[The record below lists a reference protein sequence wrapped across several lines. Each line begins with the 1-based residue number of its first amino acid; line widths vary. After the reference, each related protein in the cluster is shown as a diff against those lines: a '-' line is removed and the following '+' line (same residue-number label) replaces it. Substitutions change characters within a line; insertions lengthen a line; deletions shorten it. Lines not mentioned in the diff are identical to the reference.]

1 MIIQTD
7 RSEASSDGRITRVN
21 VLDLLIVLFVVFLV
35 WRGSR
40 TGFLAGALSLV
51 GVVLGAAIGS
61 RIVPALLEDAG
72 DLVFGSVITLASIV
86 AFAVLGDILA
96 RAASG
101 LLHEKIEGATSEALD
116 RAGGALLGAALS
128 LTVVWVAATFAL
140 GTPLLSSLHPT
151 MQEST
156 VLGLLNRAMPSTLLT
171 QAVSRLDPI
180 PSFRG
185 PKADVADPNQEIVED
200 PEVLAAT
207 SRVVRVS
214 GVACGYGIE
223 GSGWVAAP
231 NLVVTNAH
239 VVAGEIST
247 QIQPEGNGLP
257 LPARVMAFDEKND
270 IAVLRVNDLRLEPL
284 RLAEPRDSEPV
295 ALLGFP
301 ENGPFDIR
309 AGRVGE
315 TTRVISNDAYNRGPV
330 ERTVTS
336 FKGFVRPGNSGGPAV
351 NEDGEVVATVFA
363 SRADSDDAGYGIP
376 ASLIEQLV
384 DLAQERRNP
393 VSTKECAT

>member
-1 MIIQTD
+1 
-7 RSEASSDGRITRVN
+7 VN
-21 VLDLLIVLFVVFLV
+21 VLDLFILLFVVFLV
-35 WRGSR
+35 WRGFR

-51 GVVLGAAIGS
+51 GVVLGAALGS
-61 RIVPALLEDAG
+61 RIVPALLDGDG

-101 LLHEKIEGATSEALD
+101 FLQEKIEGANSEALD
-116 RAGGALLGAALS
+116 RAGGALLGVALS
-128 LTVVWVAATFAL
+128 LTLVWVAATFAL

-156 VLGLLNRAMPSTLLT
+156 VLGALNRAMPSRLLT

-185 PKADVADPNQEIVED
+185 PEADVADPNQEIAKD

-231 NLVVTNAH
+231 DLVVTNAH

-247 QIQPEGNGLP
+247 QVQPEGNSLP

-270 IAVLRVNDLRLEPL
+270 IAVLRVNDLRLPPL
-284 RLAEPRDSEPV
+284 RLAEPRSSEPV

-309 AGRVGE
+309 AGRVGD

-376 ASLIEQLV
+376 SSLLRQLV
-384 DLAQERRNP
+384 DVAQERRNP

>member
-1 MIIQTD
+1 M
-7 RSEASSDGRITRVN
+7 N
-21 VLDLLIVLFVVFLV
+21 VLDLFIVLFVVFLV

-51 GVVLGAAIGS
+51 GVVLGAALGS
-61 RIVPALLEDAG
+61 RVVPALLEGDG

-101 LLHEKIEGATSEALD
+101 FLQEKIEGATSEALD
-116 RAGGALLGAALS
+116 RAGGALLGVALS
-128 LTVVWVAATFAL
+128 LTLVWVAATFAL

-156 VLGLLNRAMPSTLLT
+156 MLGALNRAMPSTLLT

-185 PKADVADPNQEIVED
+185 PKADVADPNQEIAGD

-207 SRVVRVS
+207 SRVVRVT

-231 NLVVTNAH
+231 DLVVTNAH

-270 IAVLRVNDLRLEPL
+270 IAVLRVDDLRLSPL
-284 RLAEPRDSEPV
+284 RLAEPRASEPV

-315 TTRVISNDAYNRGPV
+315 TMRVISNDAYNRGPV

-351 NEDGEVVATVFA
+351 NEGGEVVATVFA

-376 ASLIEQLV
+376 SSLVQQLV
-384 DLAQERRNP
+384 DLAQERRTP

>member
-1 MIIQTD
+1 
-7 RSEASSDGRITRVN
+7 VN
-21 VLDLLIVLFVVFLV
+21 VLDLFIVLFVVFLV

-51 GVVLGAAIGS
+51 GVVLGAALGS
-61 RIVPALLEDAG
+61 RVVPALLEGDG
-72 DLVFGSVITLASIV
+72 DLIFGSVITLASIV

-101 LLHEKIEGATSEALD
+101 FLQEKIEGATSEALD
-116 RAGGALLGAALS
+116 RAGGALLGVALS
-128 LTVVWVAATFAL
+128 LTLVWVAATFAL

-156 VLGLLNRAMPSTLLT
+156 VLGALNRAMPSTLLT

-185 PKADVADPNQEIVED
+185 PKADVADPNQEIAGD

-207 SRVVRVS
+207 SRVVRVT

-231 NLVVTNAH
+231 DLVVTNAH
-239 VVAGEIST
+239 VVAGETST

-270 IAVLRVNDLRLEPL
+270 IAVLRVDNLRLAPL
-284 RLAEPRDSEPV
+284 RLAEPRASEPV

-301 ENGPFDIR
+301 ENGPFDVR

-376 ASLIEQLV
+376 SSLVRQLV

>member
-1 MIIQTD
+1 M
-7 RSEASSDGRITRVN
+7 N
-21 VLDLLIVLFVVFLV
+21 VLDLFIVLFVVFLV

-51 GVVLGAAIGS
+51 GVVLGAALGS
-61 RIVPALLEDAG
+61 RVVPALLEGDG

-101 LLHEKIEGATSEALD
+101 FLQGKIEGATSEALD
-116 RAGGALLGAALS
+116 RAGGALLGVALS
-128 LTVVWVAATFAL
+128 LTLVWVAATFAL

-156 VLGLLNRAMPSTLLT
+156 VLGALNRAMPSTLLT

-185 PKADVADPNQEIVED
+185 PKADVADPNQEIADD

-231 NLVVTNAH
+231 DLVVTNAH

-247 QIQPEGNGLP
+247 QVQPEGNGLP

-270 IAVLRVNDLRLEPL
+270 IAVLRVDDLRLEPL
-284 RLAEPRDSEPV
+284 RLTEPRASEPV

-351 NEDGEVVATVFA
+351 NGDGEVVATVFA
-363 SRADSDDAGYGIP
+363 SRADSDDGGYGIP
-376 ASLIEQLV
+376 SSLVRQLV
-384 DLAQERRNP
+384 DLAQERRTP
-393 VSTKECAT
+393 VSTKECAA

>member
-1 MIIQTD
+1 
-7 RSEASSDGRITRVN
+7 VN
-21 VLDLLIVLFVVFLV
+21 VLDLFIVLFVVFLV

-51 GVVLGAAIGS
+51 GVVLGAALGS
-61 RIVPALLEDAG
+61 RVVPALLEGDG

-101 LLHEKIEGATSEALD
+101 FLQGKIESATSEALD
-116 RAGGALLGAALS
+116 RAGGALLGVALS
-128 LTVVWVAATFAL
+128 LTLVWVAATFAL

-156 VLGLLNRAMPSTLLT
+156 VLGGLNRAMPSTLLT

-185 PKADVADPNQEIVED
+185 PKADVADPNQEIADD

-207 SRVVRVS
+207 SRVVRVT

-231 NLVVTNAH
+231 DLVVTNAH

-247 QIQPEGNGLP
+247 QVQPEGNGLP

-270 IAVLRVNDLRLEPL
+270 IAVLRVDDLRLEPL
-284 RLAEPRDSEPV
+284 GLAEPRDSEPV

-309 AGRVGE
+309 AGRVGD

-351 NEDGEVVATVFA
+351 NEDGEVVATIFA

-376 ASLIEQLV
+376 SSLVRQLV

-393 VSTKECAT
+393 ISTKECAT

>member
-1 MIIQTD
+1 M
-7 RSEASSDGRITRVN
+7 N
-21 VLDLLIVLFVVFLV
+21 VLDLFIVLFVVFLV

-40 TGFLAGALSLV
+40 TGFLAGALSLM
-51 GVVLGAAIGS
+51 GVVLGAALGS
-61 RIVPALLEDAG
+61 RVVPVLLEGDG
-72 DLVFGSVITLASIV
+72 DLIFGSVITLASIV

-101 LLHEKIEGATSEALD
+101 FLQEKIEGATSEALD
-116 RAGGALLGAALS
+116 RAGGALLGVALS
-128 LTVVWVAATFAL
+128 LTLVWVAATFAL

-156 VLGLLNRAMPSTLLT
+156 VLGALNRAMPSTLLT

-185 PKADVADPNQEIVED
+185 PKADVADPNQEIAGD

-207 SRVVRVS
+207 SRVVRVT

-231 NLVVTNAH
+231 DLVVTNAH
-239 VVAGEIST
+239 VVAGETST

-270 IAVLRVNDLRLEPL
+270 IAVLRVDNLRLAPL
-284 RLAEPRDSEPV
+284 RLAEPRASEPV

-376 ASLIEQLV
+376 SSLVRQLV

>member
-1 MIIQTD
+1 
-7 RSEASSDGRITRVN
+7 
-21 VLDLLIVLFVVFLV
+21 
-35 WRGSR
+35 
-40 TGFLAGALSLV
+40 
-51 GVVLGAAIGS
+51 
-61 RIVPALLEDAG
+61 LEGDG
-72 DLVFGSVITLASIV
+72 DLIFGSVITLASIV

-101 LLHEKIEGATSEALD
+101 FLQEKIEGATSEALD
-116 RAGGALLGAALS
+116 RAGGALLGVALS
-128 LTVVWVAATFAL
+128 LTLVWVAATFAL

-156 VLGLLNRAMPSTLLT
+156 VLGALNRAMPSTLLT

-185 PKADVADPNQEIVED
+185 PKADVADPNQEIAGD
-200 PEVLAAT
+200 AEVLAAT
-207 SRVVRVS
+207 SRVVRVT

-231 NLVVTNAH
+231 DLVVTNAH
-239 VVAGEIST
+239 VVAGETST

-270 IAVLRVNDLRLEPL
+270 IAVLRVDNLRLAPL
-284 RLAEPRDSEPV
+284 RLTEPRASEPV

-376 ASLIEQLV
+376 SSLVRQLV

>member
-1 MIIQTD
+1 M
-7 RSEASSDGRITRVN
+7 N
-21 VLDLLIVLFVVFLV
+21 VLDLFIVLFVVFLV

-51 GVVLGAAIGS
+51 GVVLGAALGS
-61 RIVPALLEDAG
+61 RVVPALLEGDG

-101 LLHEKIEGATSEALD
+101 FLQEKIEGATSEALD
-116 RAGGALLGAALS
+116 RAGGALLGVALS
-128 LTVVWVAATFAL
+128 LTLVWVAATFAL

-156 VLGLLNRAMPSTLLT
+156 MLGALNRAMPSTLLT

-185 PKADVADPNQEIVED
+185 PKADVADPNQEIAGD

-207 SRVVRVS
+207 SRVVRVT

-231 NLVVTNAH
+231 DLVVTNAH
-239 VVAGEIST
+239 VVAGETTT
-247 QIQPEGNGLP
+247 QVQPEGNGIP

-270 IAVLRVNDLRLEPL
+270 IAVLRVDDLRLEPL
-284 RLAEPRDSEPV
+284 RLAEPRNSEPV

-351 NEDGEVVATVFA
+351 NEGGEVVATVFA

-376 ASLIEQLV
+376 SSLVQQLV
-384 DLAQERRNP
+384 DLAQERRTP
-393 VSTKECAT
+393 VSTKECAA

>member
-1 MIIQTD
+1 M
-7 RSEASSDGRITRVN
+7 N
-21 VLDLLIVLFVVFLV
+21 VLDLFIVLFVVFLV

-51 GVVLGAAIGS
+51 GVVLGAALGS
-61 RIVPALLEDAG
+61 RVVPALLEGDG
-72 DLVFGSVITLASIV
+72 DLIFGSVITLASIV

-101 LLHEKIEGATSEALD
+101 FLQEKIEGATSEALD
-116 RAGGALLGAALS
+116 RAGGALLGVALS
-128 LTVVWVAATFAL
+128 LTLVWVAATFAL

-156 VLGLLNRAMPSTLLT
+156 MLGALNRAMPSTLLT

-185 PKADVADPNQEIVED
+185 PKADVADPNQEIAGD

-207 SRVVRVS
+207 SRVVRVT

-231 NLVVTNAH
+231 DLVVTNAH
-239 VVAGEIST
+239 VVAGETST

-270 IAVLRVNDLRLEPL
+270 IAVLRVDNLRLAPL
-284 RLAEPRDSEPV
+284 RLAEPRASEPV

-376 ASLIEQLV
+376 SSLVRQLV

>member
-1 MIIQTD
+1 M
-7 RSEASSDGRITRVN
+7 N
-21 VLDLLIVLFVVFLV
+21 VLDLFIVLFVVFLV
-35 WRGSR
+35 WGGSR

-51 GVVLGAAIGS
+51 GVVLGAALGS
-61 RIVPALLEDAG
+61 RVVPVLLEGDG
-72 DLVFGSVITLASIV
+72 DLIFGSVITLASIV

-101 LLHEKIEGATSEALD
+101 FLQEKIEGATSEALD
-116 RAGGALLGAALS
+116 RAGGALLGVALS
-128 LTVVWVAATFAL
+128 LTLVWVAATFAL
-140 GTPLLSSLHPT
+140 GTPPLSSLHPT

-156 VLGLLNRAMPSTLLT
+156 VLGALNRAMPSTLLT

-185 PKADVADPNQEIVED
+185 PKADVADPNQEIAGD

-207 SRVVRVS
+207 SRVVRVT

-231 NLVVTNAH
+231 DLVVTNAH
-239 VVAGEIST
+239 VVAGETST

-270 IAVLRVNDLRLEPL
+270 IAVLRVDNLRLAPL
-284 RLAEPRDSEPV
+284 RLAEPRASEPV

-376 ASLIEQLV
+376 SSLVRQLV

>member
-1 MIIQTD
+1 M
-7 RSEASSDGRITRVN
+7 N
-21 VLDLLIVLFVVFLV
+21 VLDLFIVLFVVFLV

-51 GVVLGAAIGS
+51 GVVLGAALGS
-61 RIVPALLEDAG
+61 RVVPALLEGDG
-72 DLVFGSVITLASIV
+72 DLIFGSVITLASIV

-101 LLHEKIEGATSEALD
+101 FLQEKIEGATSEALD
-116 RAGGALLGAALS
+116 RAGGALLGVALS
-128 LTVVWVAATFAL
+128 LTLVWVAATFAL

-156 VLGLLNRAMPSTLLT
+156 VLGALNRAMPSTLLT

-185 PKADVADPNQEIVED
+185 PKADVADPNQEIAGD
-200 PEVLAAT
+200 AEVLAAT
-207 SRVVRVS
+207 SRVVRVT

-231 NLVVTNAH
+231 DLVVTNAH
-239 VVAGEIST
+239 VVAGETST

-270 IAVLRVNDLRLEPL
+270 IAVLRVDNLRLAPL
-284 RLAEPRDSEPV
+284 RLTEPRASEPV

-376 ASLIEQLV
+376 SSLVRQLV

>member
-1 MIIQTD
+1 M
-7 RSEASSDGRITRVN
+7 N
-21 VLDLLIVLFVVFLV
+21 VLDLFIVLFVVFLV

-51 GVVLGAAIGS
+51 GVVLGAALGS
-61 RIVPALLEDAG
+61 RVVPALLEGDG

-101 LLHEKIEGATSEALD
+101 FLQEKIEGDTSEALD
-116 RAGGALLGAALS
+116 RAGGALLGVALS
-128 LTVVWVAATFAL
+128 LTLVWVAATFAL

-156 VLGLLNRAMPSTLLT
+156 VLGALNRAMPSTLLT

-185 PKADVADPNQEIVED
+185 PKADVADPNQEIADD

-231 NLVVTNAH
+231 DLVVTNAH

-247 QIQPEGNGLP
+247 QVQPEGNGLP

-270 IAVLRVNDLRLEPL
+270 IAVLRVDDLRLEPL
-284 RLAEPRDSEPV
+284 RLAEPTASEPV

-351 NEDGEVVATVFA
+351 NGDGEVVATVFA
-363 SRADSDDAGYGIP
+363 SRADSDDGGYGIP
-376 ASLIEQLV
+376 SPLVRQLV
-384 DLAQERRNP
+384 DLAQERRTP

>member
-1 MIIQTD
+1 
-7 RSEASSDGRITRVN
+7 VN
-21 VLDLLIVLFVVFLV
+21 VLDLFIVLFVVFLV

-51 GVVLGAAIGS
+51 GVVLGAALGS
-61 RIVPALLEDAG
+61 RVVPALLKGDG
-72 DLVFGSVITLASIV
+72 DLIFGSVITLASIV

-101 LLHEKIEGATSEALD
+101 FLQEKIEGATSEALD
-116 RAGGALLGAALS
+116 RAGGALLGVALS
-128 LTVVWVAATFAL
+128 LTLVWVAATFAL

-156 VLGLLNRAMPSTLLT
+156 VLGALNRAMPSTLLT

-185 PKADVADPNQEIVED
+185 PKADVADPNQEIAGD

-207 SRVVRVS
+207 SRVVRVT

-231 NLVVTNAH
+231 DLVVTNAH
-239 VVAGEIST
+239 VVAGETST

-270 IAVLRVNDLRLEPL
+270 IAVLRVDNLRLAPL
-284 RLAEPRDSEPV
+284 RLAEPRASEPV

-376 ASLIEQLV
+376 SSLVRQLV

>member
-1 MIIQTD
+1 
-7 RSEASSDGRITRVN
+7 
-21 VLDLLIVLFVVFLV
+21 LFVVFLV

-51 GVVLGAAIGS
+51 GVVLGAALGS
-61 RIVPALLEDAG
+61 RIVPALLEGDG

-101 LLHEKIEGATSEALD
+101 FLQDKIESATSEALD
-116 RAGGALLGAALS
+116 RAGGALLGVALS
-128 LTVVWVAATFAL
+128 LTLVWVAATFAL

-156 VLGLLNRAMPSTLLT
+156 VLGVLNRAMPSTLLT

-185 PKADVADPNQEIVED
+185 PKADVADPNQEIAYD

-207 SRVVRVS
+207 SRVVRVT

-231 NLVVTNAH
+231 DLVVTNAH

-247 QIQPEGNGLP
+247 QVQPEGNGLP

-270 IAVLRVNDLRLEPL
+270 IAVLRVDDLRLEPL
-284 RLAEPRDSEPV
+284 ALAEPRDSEPV

-301 ENGPFDIR
+301 ENGPFDIK
-309 AGRVGE
+309 AGRVGD

-336 FKGFVRPGNSGGPAV
+336 FKGFVRPGNSGGPTV
-351 NEDGEVVATVFA
+351 NEDGEVVATIFA

-376 ASLIEQLV
+376 SSLVRQLV

-393 VSTKECAT
+393 ISTKECAT

>member
-1 MIIQTD
+1 M
-7 RSEASSDGRITRVN
+7 N
-21 VLDLLIVLFVVFLV
+21 VLDLFILLFVVFLV
-35 WRGSR
+35 WRGFR

-51 GVVLGAAIGS
+51 GVVLGAALGS
-61 RIVPALLEDAG
+61 RIVPALLDGDG

-101 LLHEKIEGATSEALD
+101 FLQDKIEGDTSEALD
-116 RAGGALLGAALS
+116 RAGGALLGVALS
-128 LTVVWVAATFAL
+128 LTLVWVAATFAL

-156 VLGLLNRAMPSTLLT
+156 VLGALNRAMPSRLLT

-185 PKADVADPNQEIVED
+185 PEADVADPNQAIAKD

-207 SRVVRVS
+207 SGVVRVS

-223 GSGWVAAP
+223 GSGWIAAP

-247 QIQPEGNGLP
+247 QVQPEGNGLP
-257 LPARVMAFDEKND
+257 FPARVMAFDEKND
-270 IAVLRVNDLRLEPL
+270 IAVLQVYDLRLAPL
-284 RLAEPRDSEPV
+284 RFAESRESEPV
-295 ALLGFP
+295 AILGFP

-315 TTRVISNDAYNRGPV
+315 TQRVISNDAYNRGPV

-336 FKGFVRPGNSGGPAV
+336 FRGFVRPGNSGGPAI
-351 NEDGEVVATVFA
+351 NGEGAVVSTVFA
-363 SRADSDDAGYGIP
+363 SRADSDNSGYGIP
-376 ASLIEQLV
+376 SSLVRELV
-384 DLAQERRNP
+384 DLAQERQEP

>member
-1 MIIQTD
+1 M
-7 RSEASSDGRITRVN
+7 N
-21 VLDLLIVLFVVFLV
+21 VLDLFIVLFVVFLV

-51 GVVLGAAIGS
+51 GVVLGAALGS
-61 RIVPALLEDAG
+61 RVVPALLEGDG
-72 DLVFGSVITLASIV
+72 DLIFGSVITLASIV

-101 LLHEKIEGATSEALD
+101 FLQEKIEGATSEALD
-116 RAGGALLGAALS
+116 RAGGALLGVALS
-128 LTVVWVAATFAL
+128 LTLVWVAATFAL

-156 VLGLLNRAMPSTLLT
+156 VLGVLNQAMPSTLLT

-185 PKADVADPNQEIVED
+185 PKADVADPNQEIAGD
-200 PEVLAAT
+200 AEVLAAT
-207 SRVVRVS
+207 SRVVRVT

-231 NLVVTNAH
+231 DLVVTNAH
-239 VVAGEIST
+239 VVAGETST

-270 IAVLRVNDLRLEPL
+270 IAVLRVDNLRLAPL
-284 RLAEPRDSEPV
+284 RLTEPRASEPV

-376 ASLIEQLV
+376 SSLVRQLV

>member
-1 MIIQTD
+1 
-7 RSEASSDGRITRVN
+7 VN
-21 VLDLLIVLFVVFLV
+21 VLDIFIVLFVVFLV

-51 GVVLGAAIGS
+51 GVVLGAALGS
-61 RIVPALLEDAG
+61 RVVPALLQGDG
-72 DLVFGSVITLASIV
+72 DLVFGSAITLASIV

-101 LLHEKIEGATSEALD
+101 FLRDKIEGATSEALD
-116 RAGGALLGAALS
+116 QAGGALLGVALS
-128 LTVVWVAATFAL
+128 LTLVWVAATFAL
-140 GTPLLSSLHPT
+140 GIPLLSSLHPT

-156 VLGLLNRAMPSTLLT
+156 VLGVLNRAMPSTLLT

-185 PKADVADPNQEIVED
+185 PKADVADPNQEIADD

-207 SRVVRVS
+207 SRVVRVT

-231 NLVVTNAH
+231 DLVVTNAH

-247 QIQPEGNGLP
+247 QVQPEGNGLP

-270 IAVLRVNDLRLEPL
+270 IAVLRVDDLRLEPL
-284 RLAEPRDSEPV
+284 SLAEPRDSEPV

-309 AGRVGE
+309 AGRVGD

-351 NEDGEVVATVFA
+351 NEDGEVVATIFA

-376 ASLIEQLV
+376 STLVRQLV

-393 VSTKECAT
+393 ISTKECAT

>member
-1 MIIQTD
+1 
-7 RSEASSDGRITRVN
+7 VN
-21 VLDLLIVLFVVFLV
+21 VLDLFIVLFVVFLV

-40 TGFLAGALSLV
+40 TGFLAGALSLM
-51 GVVLGAAIGS
+51 GVVLGAALGS
-61 RIVPALLEDAG
+61 RVVPALLEGDG
-72 DLVFGSVITLASIV
+72 DLIFGSVITLASIV

-101 LLHEKIEGATSEALD
+101 FLQEKIEGATSEALD
-116 RAGGALLGAALS
+116 RAGGALLGVALS
-128 LTVVWVAATFAL
+128 LTLVWVAATFAL

-156 VLGLLNRAMPSTLLT
+156 VLGVLNQAMPSTLLT

-185 PKADVADPNQEIVED
+185 PKADVADPNQEIAGD
-200 PEVLAAT
+200 AEVLAAT
-207 SRVVRVS
+207 SRVVRVT

-231 NLVVTNAH
+231 DLVVTNAH
-239 VVAGEIST
+239 VVAGETST

-270 IAVLRVNDLRLEPL
+270 IAVLRVDNLRLAPL
-284 RLAEPRDSEPV
+284 RLTEPRASEPV

-376 ASLIEQLV
+376 SSLVRQLV

>member
-1 MIIQTD
+1 M
-7 RSEASSDGRITRVN
+7 N
-21 VLDLLIVLFVVFLV
+21 VLDLFIVLFVVFLV

-51 GVVLGAAIGS
+51 GVVLGAALGS
-61 RIVPALLEDAG
+61 RIVPALLEGDG

-101 LLHEKIEGATSEALD
+101 FLQEKIEGATSEALD
-116 RAGGALLGAALS
+116 RAGGALLGVALS
-128 LTVVWVAATFAL
+128 LTLVWVAATFAL

-156 VLGLLNRAMPSTLLT
+156 MLGALNRAMPSTLLT

-185 PKADVADPNQEIVED
+185 PKADVADPNQEIAGD

-207 SRVVRVS
+207 SRVVRVT

-231 NLVVTNAH
+231 DLVVTNAH
-239 VVAGEIST
+239 VVAGETST

-270 IAVLRVNDLRLEPL
+270 IAVLRVDNLRLAPL
-284 RLAEPRDSEPV
+284 RLAEPRASEPV

-376 ASLIEQLV
+376 SSLVRQLV

>member
-1 MIIQTD
+1 
-7 RSEASSDGRITRVN
+7 VN
-21 VLDLLIVLFVVFLV
+21 VLDLFILLFVVFLV
-35 WRGSR
+35 WRGFR

-51 GVVLGAAIGS
+51 GVVLGAALGS
-61 RIVPALLEDAG
+61 RIVPALLDSDG

-101 LLHEKIEGATSEALD
+101 FLQEKIEGANSEALD
-116 RAGGALLGAALS
+116 RAGGALLGVALS
-128 LTVVWVAATFAL
+128 LTLVWVATTFAL

-156 VLGLLNRAMPSTLLT
+156 MLGALNRAMPSRLLT

-185 PKADVADPNQEIVED
+185 PEADVADPNQEIAKD

-214 GVACGYGIE
+214 GVACGYGVE
-223 GSGWVAAP
+223 GSGWAAAP
-231 NLVVTNAH
+231 DLVVTNAH

-247 QIQPEGNGLP
+247 QVQPEGNGLP

-270 IAVLRVNDLRLEPL
+270 IAVLRVNDLRLPPL
-284 RLAEPRDSEPV
+284 RLAEPRNSEPV

-301 ENGPFDIR
+301 EHGPFDIR
-309 AGRVGE
+309 AGRVGD

-376 ASLIEQLV
+376 SSLVKQLV

>member
-1 MIIQTD
+1 M
-7 RSEASSDGRITRVN
+7 N
-21 VLDLLIVLFVVFLV
+21 VLDLFIVLFVVFLV

-51 GVVLGAAIGS
+51 GVVLGAALGS
-61 RIVPALLEDAG
+61 RVVPVLLEGDG
-72 DLVFGSVITLASIV
+72 DLIFGSVITLASIV

-101 LLHEKIEGATSEALD
+101 FLQEKIEGATSEALD
-116 RAGGALLGAALS
+116 RAGGALLGVALS
-128 LTVVWVAATFAL
+128 LTLVWVAAAFAL

-156 VLGLLNRAMPSTLLT
+156 VLGALNRAMPSTLLT

-185 PKADVADPNQEIVED
+185 PKADVADPNQEIAGD

-207 SRVVRVS
+207 SRVVRVT

-231 NLVVTNAH
+231 DLVVTNAH
-239 VVAGEIST
+239 VVAGETST

-270 IAVLRVNDLRLEPL
+270 IAVLRVDNLRLAPL
-284 RLAEPRDSEPV
+284 RLAEPRASEPV

-376 ASLIEQLV
+376 SSLVRQLV

>member
-1 MIIQTD
+1 
-7 RSEASSDGRITRVN
+7 VN
-21 VLDLLIVLFVVFLV
+21 TLDLFIVLFVVFLV

-51 GVVLGAAIGS
+51 GVVLGAALGS
-61 RIVPALLEDAG
+61 RVVPALLEGDG

-96 RAASG
+96 RAASS
-101 LLHEKIEGATSEALD
+101 LLQEKIEGATSEALD
-116 RAGGALLGAALS
+116 RAGGALLGVALS
-128 LTVVWVAATFAL
+128 LTLVWVAATFAL
-140 GTPLLSSLHPT
+140 GTPLFSSLHPT

-156 VLGLLNRAMPSTLLT
+156 VLGALNQAMPSRFLT

-185 PKADVADPNQEIVED
+185 PEADVADPNQEIADD

-231 NLVVTNAH
+231 DLVVTNAH

-257 LPARVMAFDEKND
+257 IPARVMAFDEKND
-270 IAVLRVNDLRLEPL
+270 IAVLRVDGLRLEPL
-284 RLAEPRDSEPV
+284 RLAEPRGSEPV

-301 ENGPFDIR
+301 ENGPFDVR

-376 ASLIEQLV
+376 SSLVLQLV

-393 VSTKECAT
+393 VDTKECAT

>member
-1 MIIQTD
+1 
-7 RSEASSDGRITRVN
+7 VN
-21 VLDLLIVLFVVFLV
+21 VLDLFIVLFVVFLV

-51 GVVLGAAIGS
+51 GVVFGAALGS
-61 RIVPALLEDAG
+61 RVVPALLEGDG
-72 DLVFGSVITLASIV
+72 DLIFGSVITLASIV

-101 LLHEKIEGATSEALD
+101 FLQEKIEGATSEALD
-116 RAGGALLGAALS
+116 RAGGALLGVALS
-128 LTVVWVAATFAL
+128 LTLVWVAATFAL

-156 VLGLLNRAMPSTLLT
+156 VLGALNQAMPSTLLT

-185 PKADVADPNQEIVED
+185 PKADVADPNQEIAGD
-200 PEVLAAT
+200 AEVLAAT
-207 SRVVRVS
+207 SRVVRVT

-231 NLVVTNAH
+231 DLVVTNAH
-239 VVAGEIST
+239 VVAGETST

-270 IAVLRVNDLRLEPL
+270 IAVLRVDNLRLAPL
-284 RLAEPRDSEPV
+284 RLTEPRASEPV

-376 ASLIEQLV
+376 SSLVRQLV

>member
-1 MIIQTD
+1 
-7 RSEASSDGRITRVN
+7 VN
-21 VLDLLIVLFVVFLV
+21 VLDLFIALFVVFLV
-35 WRGSR
+35 WRGFR

-51 GVVLGAAIGS
+51 GVVLGAALGS
-61 RIVPALLEDAG
+61 RIVPALLDGDG

-101 LLHEKIEGATSEALD
+101 FLQEKIEGANSEALD
-116 RAGGALLGAALS
+116 RAGGALLGVALS
-128 LTVVWVAATFAL
+128 LTLVWVAATFAL

-156 VLGLLNRAMPSTLLT
+156 VLGALNRAMPARLLT

-185 PKADVADPNQEIVED
+185 PEADVAEPNQEIAKD

-231 NLVVTNAH
+231 DLVVTNAH

-247 QIQPEGNGLP
+247 QVQPGGNGLP

-270 IAVLRVNDLRLEPL
+270 IAVLRVNDLRLTPL
-284 RLAEPRDSEPV
+284 RLAEPRNSEPV

-309 AGRVGE
+309 AGRVGD

-376 ASLIEQLV
+376 SSLVSQLV
-384 DLAQERRNP
+384 DIAQERRNP

>member
-1 MIIQTD
+1 M
-7 RSEASSDGRITRVN
+7 
-21 VLDLLIVLFVVFLV
+21 LDLFIVLFAVFLV

-51 GVVLGAAIGS
+51 GVVLGAALGS
-61 RIVPALLEDAG
+61 RVVPVLLEGDG
-72 DLVFGSVITLASIV
+72 DLIFGSVITLASIV

-101 LLHEKIEGATSEALD
+101 FLQEKIEGATSEALD
-116 RAGGALLGAALS
+116 RAGGALLGVALS
-128 LTVVWVAATFAL
+128 LTLVWVAATFAL

-156 VLGLLNRAMPSTLLT
+156 VLGALNRAMPSTLLT

-185 PKADVADPNQEIVED
+185 PKADVADPNQEIAGD

-207 SRVVRVS
+207 SRVVRVT

-231 NLVVTNAH
+231 DLVVTNAH
-239 VVAGEIST
+239 VVAGETST

-257 LPARVMAFDEKND
+257 LPARVIAFDEKND
-270 IAVLRVNDLRLEPL
+270 IAVLRVDNLRLAPL
-284 RLAEPRDSEPV
+284 RLAEPRASEPV

-376 ASLIEQLV
+376 SSLVRQLV